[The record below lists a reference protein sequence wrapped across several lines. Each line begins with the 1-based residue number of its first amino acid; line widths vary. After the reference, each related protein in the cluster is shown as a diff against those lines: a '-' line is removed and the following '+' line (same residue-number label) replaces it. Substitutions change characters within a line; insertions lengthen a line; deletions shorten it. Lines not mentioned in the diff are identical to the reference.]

1 MAKKKKTRKKAR
13 TANRLDYTK
22 GGRVGYQVGGRGG
35 INPAGRGGRTR
46 GPSNTSEPEAQ
57 VNIPQSELDRA
68 EEEREK
74 AAAEAARAANKAAED
89 AQQAATAAAEAA
101 GPLTPE
107 KSTIK
112 DEEIAEAR
120 DRAKRITES
129 PEDFV
134 KSAELAT
141 VEGAKKEEGVIAEGT
156 GQLRTPAPSV
166 TAQQASLEDIAPEQI
181 TEVTDVAQ
189 VEAPTDITAAQVDV
203 ATVGEA
209 PEIEA
214 ATGTVS
220 EEAIAKAAGVDRVDP
235 IEAATVEVIPGA
247 LTERVVGVLS
257 PEAKAQAAE
266 VAGTDLGRVTR
277 AKKQLRNAGI
287 SESVITELGNNP
299 EALEDALMDLTE
311 EERGVIEGLPK
322 EALVSNQMDTL
333 LQGIED
339 GEIPAWARPA
349 VASVENMLASR
360 GLSASTVGR
369 DALFNAIIQSAIP
382 IAQSN
387 ASAIQSA
394 ISQERNIEAQVAIK
408 EAEFRQSTALSNAQ
422 RVFQFDLAQFNAD
435 QQTALSNSK
444 FLQTIAITEA
454 GFDQQSVVQNAIL
467 MSQANLAE
475 ADLNQ
480 RAQIQN
486 AQAFLQMDMANLN
499 NEQQATILQAQQNQ
513 QRILSNQSAEN
524 AARQF
529 NAASVNQTNQFMAD
543 LKRQIDTV
551 NVSQMNAAKE
561 FNASAKNAAEAR
573 RINNEVELATINA
586 QLKQDAEK
594 YNAQAQFERDQFN
607 ARNALLVEQ
616 SNVEWRR
623 QINLAETA
631 AQNEINRQNVQNQ
644 FALSKDAQAFLWQEM
659 RDRADFDFRAAQN
672 ERDREAQVV
681 ATAIGADPGK
691 YANSKDSL
699 VQLASALFGS

>member
-1 MAKKKKTRKKAR
+1 MARKNKKSKRTRVTTKDRQDYR
-13 TANRLDYTK
+13 T
-22 GGRVGYQVGGRGG
+22 GGRVGYQVGGRGRPIRREDEQEPTG
-35 INPAGRGGRTR
+35 RAVRPSERGRQTPSAPTPAPVVTTQA
-46 GPSNTSEPEAQ
+46 PM
-57 VNIPQSELDRA
+57 
-68 EEEREK
+68 
-74 AAAEAARAANKAAED
+74 D
-89 AQQAATAAAEAA
+89 ADVDLVDLKDATTPTTTPTTTTTDTTATT
-101 GPLTPE
+101 TPE
-107 KSTIK
+107 KDKAIQEAEKLAAQGVPTAEVATLT
-112 DEEIAEAR
+112 EEEKALGEVPI
-120 DRAKRITES
+120 
-129 PEDFV
+129 
-134 KSAELAT
+134 
-141 VEGAKKEEGVIAEGT
+141 GT
-156 GQLRTPAPSV
+156 GQLTTPAPSI
-166 TAQQASLEDIAPEQI
+166 TAEQATMEGISPERV

-189 VEAPTDITAAQVDV
+189 VEAPTPITAAEVEPVTV
-203 ATVGEA
+203 AAA

-214 ATGTVS
+214 ARGAVS
-220 EEAIAKAAGVDRVDP
+220 EESLAQAAGVERIDP
-235 IEAATVEVIPGA
+235 IEAATVEIVPGA

-287 SESVITELGNNP
+287 SETVITELGNDP

-311 EERGVIEGLPK
+311 EERGVIEGLPQ

-333 LQGIED
+333 LSGIEQ

-349 VASVENMLASR
+349 VASVEAMLANR
-360 GLSASTVGR
+360 GMSASTVGR

-394 ISQERNIEAQVAIK
+394 IQQERNIEAQVAIK
-408 EAEFRQSTALSNAQ
+408 EAEFQQQTALSNAQ

-444 FLQTIAITEA
+444 FLQTVALTEA
-454 GFDQQSVVQNAIL
+454 GFDQQATVQNAVL

-486 AQAFLQMDMANLN
+486 AQSFLQMDMANLN
-499 NEQQATILQAQQNQ
+499 NEQQAIVLQAQQDQ

-529 NAASVNQTNQFMAD
+529 NAASENQVNQFMAS
-543 LKRQIDTV
+543 LNAEINRYNAT
-551 NVSQMNAAKE
+551 QMNAANQ
-561 FNASAKNAAEAR
+561 FNAAAQNAAEAR
-573 RINNEVELATINA
+573 RVQNEVELATINA

-594 YNAQAQFERDQFN
+594 FNAQAEFERDQFN
-607 ARNALLVEQ
+607 AKNALLVEQ

-631 AQNEINRQNVQNQ
+631 AENEINRQNVQNQ
-644 FALSKDAQAFLWQEM
+644 FQLTRDAQAFLWQEL

-672 ERDREAQVV
+672 ERDREAQIV

-691 YANSKDSL
+691 YANSKDAL
-699 VQLASALFGS
+699 IGLAGALFGS